1 MDISAASFRS
11 AVQGLREALVG
22 TMPAEQREQLV
33 VMCGGP
39 DVFEALFDL
48 RGVGIGRFAALMGL
62 PTTTVRHLLREDLL
76 HPLRVNGKFRFLL
89 PNVAE
94 LRGVQQWQALG
105 LTLEEVRAFLQG
117 QRLIGL
123 AAQGGLTMTVHHQA
137 DPPDPEAFT
146 QLKATVLARV
156 QAAIAGLEEKHAT
169 LGRQLEQA
177 RALAAALAQPP
188 GDTPADTP
196 AV

>member
-1 MDISAASFRS
+1 MKDVSVAEFR
-11 AVQGLREALVG
+11 AGVQGLREALIG
-22 TMPAEQREQLV
+22 TMPAEQRKQLV

-39 DVFEALFDL
+39 DVFEALFDP
-48 RGVGIGRFAALMGL
+48 RGVGIGRFAALMGQ

-76 HPLRVNGKFRFLL
+76 HPMRVNGKFRFLL

-117 QRLIGL
+117 QQLLGM
-123 AAQGGLTMTVHHQA
+123 AAQGELTITLHRVEEH
-137 DPPDPEAFT
+137 PDPEQLA

-156 QAAIAGLEEKHAT
+156 QAAIAGLEAKQAT
-169 LGRQLEQA
+169 LTRQLEQA

-188 GDTPADTP
+188 GDTPA
-196 AV
+196 A